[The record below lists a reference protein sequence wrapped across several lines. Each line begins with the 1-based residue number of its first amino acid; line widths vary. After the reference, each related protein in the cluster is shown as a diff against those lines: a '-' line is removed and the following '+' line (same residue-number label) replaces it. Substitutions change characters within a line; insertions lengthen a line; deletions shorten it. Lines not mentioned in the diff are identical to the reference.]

1 MSVADRILSQQPNDS
16 IAAECVAFVGDNQ
29 THSVVAAV
37 LKEYFAEPVVR
48 DGGPNQA
55 IEYLAGT
62 AAPSVLIVDVSE
74 AASPQTAILSLNAA
88 IPDTTKV
95 IGIGTVND
103 IAVYREI
110 VDSGACDYLV
120 KPVTEKALVSALNR
134 TEESHQPNVVESAP
148 EQKARIVVIGSR
160 GGVGASTIAMNLA
173 WILAEER
180 RHKTA
185 LVDLDLE
192 FGTVA
197 LSLDLEPT
205 RGLREALEN
214 PARVDGLFIASA
226 TAKLTDNLSI
236 MATEENL
243 SADTQFNPNAVD
255 ALFEALG
262 RINDAIVID
271 VPRTSYA
278 VRRRVFES
286 ATEIILVTELSLS
299 GLRDSLRLLR
309 GIQEVAPETPVR
321 IVANRSAGPKQAM
334 QLKDFQ
340 KALEH
345 KVDLLLPDEPKVF
358 NAAANSGKPL
368 AQSHGRAKVCKALR
382 KMAGEIQLPDK
393 VVDLSNK
400 KAKGK
405 TNAKAKTK
413 GKTAPTARPKT
424 KQKSGLFGLFKR
436 S

>member
-1 MSVADRILSQQPNDS
+1 MSVADRIIEQNPSDS

-29 THSVVAAV
+29 THSVVASV
-37 LKEYFAEPVVR
+37 LSEYFAEPLVR

-62 AAPSVLIVDVSE
+62 AAPSLLIVDVSE
-74 AASPQTAILSLNAA
+74 AASPQTAMLSLSAA
-88 IPDTTKV
+88 IPDGTKV
-95 IGIGTVND
+95 IGIGSVND

-120 KPVTEKALVSALNR
+120 KPVTEKALASALNR
-134 TEESHQPNVVESAP
+134 TEEAEKHHFTENAP
-148 EQKARIVVIGSR
+148 EEKARIAVIGSR
-160 GGVGASTIAMNLA
+160 GGVGASSVALNLG

-180 RHKTA
+180 KYKTA
-185 LVDLDLE
+185 LIDLDLE
-192 FGTVA
+192 FGTIA

-226 TAKLTDNLSI
+226 TAKLTEHLSI

-243 SADTQFNPNAVD
+243 TAEVQFNPNAVD

-262 RINDAIVID
+262 RTNDAIVVD

-278 VRRRVFES
+278 VRRRVFEA
-286 ATEIILVTELSLS
+286 ATEIVLVTELSLG

-309 GIQEVAPETPVR
+309 GIQEVAPDKPVHV
-321 IVANRSAGPKQAM
+321 VANRSLGPKQAM

-345 KVDLLLPDEPKVF
+345 KVELVLPDEPKVF
-358 NAAANSGKPL
+358 NAAANTGKPL
-368 AQSHGRAKVCKALR
+368 AQSHARAKVCKALR
-382 KMAGEIQLPDK
+382 KFANDFQLPEKDEEADK
-393 VVDLSNK
+393 AK
-400 KAKGK
+400 AKAKGRK
-405 TNAKAKTK
+405 IKMK
-413 GKTAPTARPKT
+413 GKPTKKAQPGAK
-424 KQKSGLFGLFKR
+424 KKSGLFGLFSR

>member
-1 MSVADRILSQQPNDS
+1 MSVADRVVSQNQGPS
-16 IAAECVAFVGDNQ
+16 VAAECVAFVGDNQ
-29 THSVVAAV
+29 THSVVASV
-37 LKEYFAEPVVR
+37 LKEYFAEPLVR

-55 IEYLAGT
+55 IEYLGST

-74 AASPQTAILSLNAA
+74 AASPQTAMLSLSTA
-88 IPDTTKV
+88 IPDETKI
-95 IGIGTVND
+95 IGIGSIND

-110 VDSGACDYLV
+110 VDSGASDYLV
-120 KPVTEKALVSALNR
+120 KPVTEKALISALNR
-134 TEESHQPNVVESAP
+134 TEESHQPHVSETALD
-148 EQKARIVVIGSR
+148 QKVRIAVIGSR
-160 GGVGASTIAMNLA
+160 GGVGASTLAVNLA

-180 RHKTA
+180 KCKTA

-192 FGTVA
+192 FGTIA

-243 SADTQFNPNAVD
+243 TAEAQFNPNAVD

-262 RINDAIVID
+262 RTNDAIVVD
-271 VPRTSYA
+271 VPRAAYA
-278 VRRRVFES
+278 VRRRVFEA
-286 ATEIILVTELSLS
+286 ATEIILVTELNLS
-299 GLRDSLRLLR
+299 GLRDALRLLQ
-309 GIQEVAPETPVR
+309 GIQEVAPQTPVR
-321 IVANRSAGPKQAM
+321 VVVNRTAGPKQAM
-334 QLKDFQ
+334 QVKDFQ

-345 KVDLLLPDEPKVF
+345 RIDVQLPDEPKVF

-368 AQSHGRAKVCKALR
+368 AQSHARARVCKALR
-382 KMAGEIQLPDK
+382 KMAGDIHLPEKAAPQD
-393 VVDLSNK
+393 

-405 TNAKAKTK
+405 IKSKTK
-413 GKTAPTARPKT
+413 AQGKGRKPSR
-424 KQKSGLFGLFKR
+424 GLFGLFKAG
-436 S
+436 

>member
-1 MSVADRILSQQPNDS
+1 MSVADRILAQHPADS
-16 IAAECVAFVGDNQ
+16 VAAECVAFVGDNQ
-29 THSVVAAV
+29 THAVVAAV
-37 LKEYFAEPVVR
+37 LKEYFAEPLVR

-55 IEYLAGT
+55 IEYLGGT
-62 AAPSVLIVDVSE
+62 TAPSVLIVDVSE
-74 AASPQTAILSLNAA
+74 AASPQTAMLSLSAA
-88 IPDTTKV
+88 IPDDTKI
-95 IGIGTVND
+95 IGIGSVND

-134 TEESHQPNVVESAP
+134 TEETQHAPVAEAAP
-148 EQKARIVVIGSR
+148 EDKARIAVIGSR
-160 GGVGASTIAMNLA
+160 GGVGSSTLAVNLA
-173 WILAEER
+173 WMLAEER
-180 RHKTA
+180 KRKTA
-185 LVDLDLE
+185 LIDLDLE
-192 FGTVA
+192 FGTIA

-243 SADTQFNPNAVD
+243 TAEAQYSPNAVD

-262 RINDAIVID
+262 RTNDAIIVD
-271 VPRTSYA
+271 VPRNAYSI
-278 VRRRVFES
+278 RRRVFET
-286 ATEIILVTELSLS
+286 ATEIVLVTELNLS

-309 GIQEVAPETPVR
+309 SIQEVAPDTPVR
-321 IVANRSAGPKQAM
+321 VVANRSAGPKQAM

-345 KVDLLLPDEPKVF
+345 KVDLVLPDEPKVF

-368 AQSHGRAKVCKALR
+368 AQTHSRAKVCKALR
-382 KMAGEIQLPDK
+382 RIVNDVRLPDPKTEASQGRGK
-393 VVDLSNK
+393 VRG
-400 KAKGK
+400 KAAARQRG
-405 TNAKAKTK
+405 KTK
-413 GKTAPTARPKT
+413 G
-424 KQKSGLFGLFKR
+424 GLFGLFKR

>member
-1 MSVADRILSQQPNDS
+1 MSVADRIVAQHPAGSV
-16 IAAECVAFVGDNQ
+16 AAECVAFVGDNQ
-29 THSVVAAV
+29 THAVVAAV
-37 LKEYFAEPVVR
+37 LKEYFAEPLVR

-55 IEYLAGT
+55 IEYLGGT

-74 AASPQTAILSLNAA
+74 AASPQTAILSLSAA
-88 IPDTTKV
+88 IPDGTKI
-95 IGIGTVND
+95 IGIGSVND
-103 IAVYREI
+103 ISVYREI

-134 TEESHQPNVVESAP
+134 TEEAQHPQLAQSAP
-148 EQKARIVVIGSR
+148 EEKARIAVIGSR
-160 GGVGASTIAMNLA
+160 GGVGSSTLAMNLA
-173 WILAEER
+173 WLIAEER
-180 RHKTA
+180 KHKTV

-192 FGTVA
+192 FGTIA

-243 SADTQFNPNAVD
+243 TAEAQYNPNAVD

-262 RINDAIVID
+262 RINDAIVVD
-271 VPRTSYA
+271 LPRSSYS
-278 VRRRVFES
+278 VRRRVFEA
-286 ATEIILVTELSLS
+286 ATEIILVTELNLS

-309 GIQEVAPETPVR
+309 AIQEVAPDTPVR
-321 IVANRSAGPKQAM
+321 VVANRSAGPKQAM

-345 KVDLLLPDEPKVF
+345 RVDLLLPDEPKVF

-368 AQSHGRAKVCKALR
+368 AQTHSRAKVCKALR
-382 KMAGEIQLPDK
+382 KMAGEIQLPEK
-393 VVDLSNK
+393 KSELTKASARGK
-400 KAKGK
+400 AKAKGK
-405 TNAKAKTK
+405 TKS
-413 GKTAPTARPKT
+413 RM
-424 KQKSGLFGLFKR
+424 KQKSGLFGLFRR

>member
-1 MSVADRILSQQPNDS
+1 MSVADRIVAQNPAQSV
-16 IAAECVAFVGDNQ
+16 AAECVAFVGDNQ
-29 THSVVAAV
+29 THAVVASV
-37 LKEYFAEPVVR
+37 LAEYFAEPLVR
-48 DGGPNQA
+48 DGGPNQV
-55 IEYLAGT
+55 IEYLGST

-74 AASPQTAILSLNAA
+74 AASPQTAMLSLSAA
-88 IPDTTKV
+88 IPDDTKI
-95 IGIGTVND
+95 IGIGSVND
-103 IAVYREI
+103 ISVYREI

-120 KPVTEKALVSALNR
+120 KPVTEKALISALAR
-134 TEESHQPNVVESAP
+134 TEESQQSHVVESTP
-148 EQKARIVVIGSR
+148 EEKARVAVIGSR
-160 GGVGASTIAMNLA
+160 GGVGASTLAVNLA

-180 RHKTA
+180 RYKTA
-185 LVDLDLE
+185 LIDLDLE
-192 FGTVA
+192 FGTIA

-262 RINDAIVID
+262 RTNDAIVVD
-271 VPRTSYA
+271 VPRSSYS
-278 VRRRVFES
+278 VRRRVFEA

-321 IVANRSAGPKQAM
+321 VVANRAASPKQAM

-345 KVDLLLPDEPKVF
+345 RVDLLLPDEPKVF
-358 NAAANSGKPL
+358 NAANNSGKPL
-368 AQSHGRAKVCKALR
+368 AQTHARAKVVKALR
-382 KMAGEIQLPDK
+382 KMAGEIPLPE
-393 VVDLSNK
+393 K
-400 KAKGK
+400 KAQDPKVKGK
-405 TNAKAKTK
+405 ANARGKPNGKAKAKA
-413 GKTAPTARPKT
+413 GK
-424 KQKSGLFGLFKR
+424 KSGLFGLFSR
-436 S
+436 G

>member
-1 MSVADRILSQQPNDS
+1 MSLADRILAQHAAESV
-16 IAAECVAFVGDNQ
+16 AAECVAFVGDNQ

-37 LKEYFAEPVVR
+37 LKEYFAEPLVR
-48 DGGPNQA
+48 DGGPNHA
-55 IEYLAGT
+55 IEYLGTT

-74 AASPQTAILSLNAA
+74 AASPQTAMLSLSAA
-88 IPDTTKV
+88 IPDGTKI
-95 IGIGTVND
+95 IGIGAIND
-103 IAVYREI
+103 ISVYREI

-134 TEESHQPNVVESAP
+134 TEEAQQPQVVETAP
-148 EQKARIVVIGSR
+148 EEKARIAVIGSR
-160 GGVGASTIAMNLA
+160 GGVGSSTLAVNLA

-180 RHKTA
+180 KYRTT

-192 FGTVA
+192 FGTIA

-214 PARVDGLFIASA
+214 PARVDGLFISSA
-226 TAKLTDNLSI
+226 TAKLTDTLSI

-243 SADTQFNPNAVD
+243 TAEAQYNPNAVD

-262 RINDAIVID
+262 RTNDAIVVD
-271 VPRTSYA
+271 VPRNSYS
-278 VRRRVFES
+278 VRRRVFET
-286 ATEIILVTELSLS
+286 ATEIILVTELNLS

-309 GIQEVAPETPVR
+309 SIAEVAPDTQVR
-321 IVANRSAGPKQAM
+321 VVANRSAGPKQAM

-345 KVDLLLPDEPKVF
+345 RVDLQLPDEPKVF

-368 AQSHGRAKVCKALR
+368 AQSHSRAKVCAALR
-382 KMAGEIQLPDK
+382 KMAADLRMPENR
-393 VVDLSNK
+393 VDQPKARASG

-405 TNAKAKTK
+405 AKGSRKKKA
-413 GKTAPTARPKT
+413 GLL
-424 KQKSGLFGLFKR
+424 GLFR
-436 S
+436 RT

>member
-1 MSVADRILSQQPNDS
+1 MSVADRVQAHNPIDS
-16 IAAECVAFVGDNQ
+16 VAAECVAFVGDNQ
-29 THSVVAAV
+29 THSVVASV
-37 LKEYFAEPVVR
+37 LKEYFAEPLVR

-62 AAPSVLIVDVSE
+62 SAPSVLIVDVSE
-74 AASPQTAILSLNAA
+74 AASPQTAIMALTAA
-88 IPDTTKV
+88 IPEGTKV

-120 KPVTEKALVSALNR
+120 KPVSEKALASALNR
-134 TEESHQPNVVESAP
+134 TEDSEQPHVLETASA
-148 EQKARIVVIGSR
+148 EKARIAVIGSR
-160 GGVGASTIAMNLA
+160 GGVGASTLAVNLA
-173 WILAEER
+173 WILSEER
-180 RHKTA
+180 KYKTA
-185 LVDLDLE
+185 LIDLDLE
-192 FGTVA
+192 FGTIA

-214 PARVDGLFIASA
+214 PARVDGLFISSA

-243 SADTQFNPNAVD
+243 TAEVQFNPNAVD

-262 RINDAIVID
+262 RTNDAIVVD
-271 VPRTSYA
+271 VPRPSYA
-278 VRRRVFES
+278 VRRRVFEV
-286 ATEIILVTELSLS
+286 ATEIVLVTELNLC

-309 GIQEVAPETPVR
+309 GIQEVAPDKPVWV
-321 IVANRSAGPKQAM
+321 VANRTQGPKQAM

-358 NAAANSGKPL
+358 NAAANTGKPL
-368 AQSHGRAKVCKALR
+368 AQTHTRAKVCKVLR
-382 KMAGEIQLPDK
+382 KLAGDIRMPEKNEGQ
-393 VVDLSNK
+393 V
-400 KAKGK
+400 KGK
-405 TNAKAKTK
+405 GK
-413 GKTAPTARPKT
+413 GKRKLVT
-424 KQKSGLFGLFKR
+424 KAAVVKKSGPFGLFGRK
-436 S
+436 

>member
-1 MSVADRILSQQPNDS
+1 MSVADRILAQHPAESV
-16 IAAECVAFVGDNQ
+16 AAECVAFVGDNQ
-29 THSVVAAV
+29 THSVVASV
-37 LKEYFAEPVVR
+37 LKEYFAEPLVR

-55 IEYLAGT
+55 IEYLGGT

-74 AASPQTAILSLNAA
+74 AASPQTAMMALSAA
-88 IPDTTKV
+88 ISDETKI
-95 IGIGTVND
+95 IGIGSVND
-103 IAVYREI
+103 ISVYREI

-134 TEESHQPNVVESAP
+134 TEESNQAHFVESAP
-148 EQKARIVVIGSR
+148 EEKARVAVIGSR
-160 GGVGASTIAMNLA
+160 GGVGASTVAVNLA

-180 RHKTA
+180 KHKTA
-185 LVDLDLE
+185 LIDLDLE
-192 FGTVA
+192 FGTIA

-214 PARVDGLFIASA
+214 PARIDGLFIASA
-226 TAKLTDNLSI
+226 TAKLTENLSI

-243 SADTQFNPNAVD
+243 TAEVQYNPNAVD

-262 RINDAIVID
+262 RTNDAIVID
-271 VPRTSYA
+271 VPRISYP

-286 ATEIILVTELSLS
+286 ATEIVLVTELSLS

-309 GIQEVAPETPVR
+309 SIQEVAPETPVR
-321 IVANRSAGPKQAM
+321 VVANRSAGPKQAM

-345 KVDLLLPDEPKVF
+345 KVDLLLPDDPKVF
-358 NAAANSGKPL
+358 NAAANTGKPL
-368 AQSHGRAKVCKALR
+368 AQSHGRTKVCKALR
-382 KMAGEIQLPDK
+382 RMANEIQLPDK
-393 VVDLSNK
+393 TMDARNAKSK
-400 KAKGK
+400 ASKAKGR
-405 TNAKAKTK
+405 AKAQRK
-413 GKTAPTARPKT
+413 
-424 KQKSGLFGLFKR
+424 KSGLFGMFKR